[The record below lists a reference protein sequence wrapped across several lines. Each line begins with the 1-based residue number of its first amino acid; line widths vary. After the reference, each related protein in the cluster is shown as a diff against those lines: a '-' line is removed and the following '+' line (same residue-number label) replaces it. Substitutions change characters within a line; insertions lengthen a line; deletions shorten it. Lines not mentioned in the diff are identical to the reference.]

1 MEGMAVRRHQ
11 GLGSGRL
18 AHSPLRV
25 VFICSDAKCCSVPA
39 KWNHAQMLACAVVTG
54 SSCSDGA
61 AAAETQQG
69 SIIPHAQMLVWQSA
83 VRVYMRCMVCLQRCK
98 SAAACQPSGI
108 VLRCSLALSSSTAAS
123 AMAAQP
129 VLRQGSINSRCTN
142 AGVAKISACVVH
154 SCALG
159 YLVFAA
165 MQRSRLRRPLALSS
179 AAAAAAPEH
188 QRAAR
193 ALQALVPLLAGRLII
208 LQLPEMC
215 MAWCYVCH
223 KLQRWAAHEGR

>member
-1 MEGMAVRRHQ
+1 MQSAAACQ
-11 GLGSGRL
+11 PSGIMLRCSL
-18 AHSPLRV
+18 ALSSP
-25 VFICSDAKCCSVPA
+25 
-39 KWNHAQMLACAVVTG
+39 
-54 SSCSDGA
+54 A
-61 AAAETQQG
+61 AAAATALPLLRHNKAR
-69 SIIPHAQMLVWQSA
+69 SIPRAQMLVWQSA